1 MPSEKYEKGLAIR
14 REVLGTKYVEASLAS
29 ADAFTMP
36 MQELATEVCWG
47 SAWARDGLP
56 RKTRSLVN
64 LAMLTA
70 LDRQQELKLHV
81 RAAIDNGCTVLEI
94 REVLLHAATYCGV
107 PAGLEAFRSA
117 REALREAGIDTD
129 KV

>member
-14 REVLGTKYVEASLAS
+14 RQVLGDKYVDASIAA

-56 RKTRSLVN
+56 RKTRSLIN

-81 RAAIDNGCTVLEI
+81 RAAIDNGCTALEI
-94 REVLLHAATYCGV
+94 REVLLHAATYCGI

-117 REALREAGIDTD
+117 REALKERGIDTD
-129 KV
+129 KL

>member
-14 REVLGTKYVEASLAS
+14 RQVLGDSYVDASIAA

-56 RKTRSLVN
+56 RKTRSLIN

-81 RAAIDNGCTVLEI
+81 RAAIDNGCTALEI
-94 REVLLHAATYCGV
+94 REVLLHAATYCGI

-117 REALREAGIDTD
+117 REALKERGIDTD
-129 KV
+129 KL